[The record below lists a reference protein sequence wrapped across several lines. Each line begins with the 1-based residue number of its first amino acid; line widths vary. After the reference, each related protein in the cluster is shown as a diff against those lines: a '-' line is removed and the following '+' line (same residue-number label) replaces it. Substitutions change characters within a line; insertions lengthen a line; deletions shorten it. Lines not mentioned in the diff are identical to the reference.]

1 MRVYTTMPATLVP
14 FFDAELRAAKALLD
28 RSELSAC
35 WKHYERAH
43 IIGQKYP
50 YQHSLVH
57 WRMLCFGI
65 RIKNSREI
73 VGQIPR
79 LLFGGIKSFVGHV
92 PVGNTGGADAPP
104 LRPMIIPDDLQKII
118 DVNSKDEDTSK

>member
-1 MRVYTTMPATLVP
+1 MPQSLVP
-14 FFDAELRAAKALLD
+14 FFEAELKTAKEFLD
-28 RSELSAC
+28 RSEFSAC

-50 YQHSLVH
+50 YQHSVVH

-65 RIKNSREI
+65 RIKSWPEI
-73 VGQIPR
+73 AGQIPR

-92 PVGNTGGADAPP
+92 PVGNTGGADVPP
-104 LRPMIIPDDLQKII
+104 LKPMTIPEDLQKII
-118 DVNSKDEDTSK
+118 DLNSKNEDTSK